1 MRWLLFPVK
10 LQAALFRT
18 GADGT
23 KIVFENDHAVFVA
36 WLILVAPVGGAVVV
50 HGVGKPHDTS
60 SVSHMSN
67 FRRPSS

>member
-50 HGVGKPHDTS
+50 YGVGKPHELS
-60 SVSHMSN
+60 
-67 FRRPSS
+67 PP

>member
-10 LQAALFRT
+10 LQTALFRT

-50 HGVGKPHDTS
+50 YGVGKPHGTS
-60 SVSHMSN
+60 SVSHMSS
-67 FRRPSS
+67 FRRLNS

>member
-23 KIVFENDHAVFVA
+23 KIV

-50 HGVGKPHDTS
+50 YGVGKPHDTS
-60 SVSHMSN
+60 SVSHMIN
-67 FRRPSS
+67 FRHPSS